1 MSLLLLCSLL
11 QAVSSD
17 TLTLPNLPDPGRGQP
32 IEPAGDRS
40 PQIRL
45 RTKQGTALVW
55 LQRANDT
62 IVVTAVIPDSTPYW
76 GDDFVLS
83 LDTGGDGAAA
93 PQHDD
98 FQFYFRRMLDSS
110 VIFRG
115 RNGHWEPPRGDPDWR
130 LGTARD
136 GGGWEVVSASEARG
150 WRLRLRLDPAWLAG
164 ENGRL
169 SRIALRI
176 YDDAPAGWFS
186 WPGVGPNLPAT
197 LVERAPSLWVPVR

>member
-1 MSLLLLCSLL
+1 MSLVLLLSLV

-17 TLTLPNLPDPGRGQP
+17 TLVLPNVADPGRGEVIMP
-32 IEPAGDRS
+32 TEDGP
-40 PQIRL
+40 PQVRL
-45 RTKQGTALVW
+45 RTGQGTALVW

-62 IVVTAVIPDSTPYW
+62 VVVTAVIPDSTPYW

-83 LDTGGDGAAA
+83 LDIGGDGATA

-98 FQFYFRRMLDSS
+98 FQFYFRRMPDSS

-115 RNGHWEPPRGDPDWR
+115 RNGRWEPPRGDPDWR
-130 LGTARD
+130 LGKDRA
-136 GGGWEVVSASEARG
+136 GGGWEVACSSDPRS

-169 SRIALRI
+169 PRIALRI

-186 WPGVGPNLPAT
+186 WPGPGPKLPAT
-197 LVERAPSLWVPVR
+197 LVEQDPSRWVPVR